1 MRLAVSPE
9 EAAGPFLERAA
20 PGVPGP
26 LFRGP
31 LSAHARGARGVLHSE
46 RRGYDTPQCSCREHA
61 LHVGSTEP
69 GIESTKLACAVPADL
84 EPTRPSNGA
93 LVGPIEVPKERGTP
107 MKLKNIT
114 ALLAALLFA
123 FAVVACD
130 NDDDDATEAPAASPV
145 ASEAAE

>member
-1 MRLAVSPE
+1 MILHSAPAVSM
-9 EAAGPFLERAA
+9 PFMW
-20 PGVPGP
+20 
-26 LFRGP
+26 
-31 LSAHARGARGVLHSE
+31 
-46 RRGYDTPQCSCREHA
+46 
-61 LHVGSTEP
+61 GSTEL
-69 GIESTKLACAVPADL
+69 GIESMKLLVPCQQNSSRPDH
-84 EPTRPSNGA
+84 PTVPLS
-93 LVGPIEVPKERGTP
+93 GPEKYPRRGTP